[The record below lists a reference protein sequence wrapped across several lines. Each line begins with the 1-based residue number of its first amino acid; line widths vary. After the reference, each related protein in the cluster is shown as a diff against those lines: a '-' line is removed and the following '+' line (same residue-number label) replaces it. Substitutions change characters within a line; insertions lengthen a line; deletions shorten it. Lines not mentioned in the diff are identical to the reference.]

1 MSGIANDRAT
11 NPPKRECRQCWFH
24 AYEIHKG
31 NWLGLAPRKDC
42 PECLDHL
49 VNGHPDHMIV
59 K

>member
-1 MSGIANDRAT
+1 MPSERAL

-59 K
+59 R